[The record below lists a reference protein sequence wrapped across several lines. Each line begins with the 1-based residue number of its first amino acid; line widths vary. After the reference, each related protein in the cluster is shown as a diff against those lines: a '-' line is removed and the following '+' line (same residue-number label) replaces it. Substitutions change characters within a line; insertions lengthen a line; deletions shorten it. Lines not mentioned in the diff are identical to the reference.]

1 MDSIQLQPSEGKVC
15 DMDFTNLLIGTEL
28 IASVDLIKQEQ
39 WNETTKAWET
49 STDLTFGT
57 PAIVSPLVQVHISG
71 QLDGV
76 DYKVSII
83 VTTDSSP
90 ANVHEGEGMLIGIDL

>member
-15 DMDFTNLLIGTEL
+15 DMDFTNLLIGTEV
-28 IASVDLIKQEQ
+28 IASVDSVGQEQ
-39 WNETTKAWET
+39 WDEATKAWVA

-57 PAIVSPLVQVHISG
+57 PANASPLVQVHISG
-71 QLDGV
+71 AVDGI
-76 DYKVSII
+76 DYKVTII

-90 ANVHEGEGMLIGIDL
+90 TNTHEGEGILVGTDL